1 MKTMFKTAMA
11 VAALTATAVAPQKA
25 DAKQISRFKVKSW
38 SGGAYANNR
47 TGAFSHCAASVK
59 YKSGILLLFSVDKD
73 LKWRM
78 GFAKTSWQL
87 NRGDTYPISYRIDRN
102 RIYRATAQAMN
113 KSLATVKLPGKQAPV
128 FNQMRRGMMLSVATK
143 TDVLKFRLNGSSRML
158 TSLLACASARRRGG
172 GSNPFGGGSGSGGGD
187 QQNPFG
193 ASERRST
200 NPFDA

>member
-1 MKTMFKTAMA
+1 MKTMFKTALA
-11 VAALTATAVAPQKA
+11 VAALAATAIAPIEA
-25 DAKQISRFKVKSW
+25 EAKQISRFKVKAW
-38 SGGAYANNR
+38 SGGAYTDNK

-78 GFAKTSWQL
+78 GFAKDSWRL
-87 NRGDTYPISYRIDRN
+87 NRGDSYPISYRIDRN
-102 RIYRATAQAMN
+102 RIYRGTAQAMN

-128 FNQMRRGMMLSVATK
+128 FNQMRRGVMLSVATK

-158 TSLLACASARRRGG
+158 TSLLACASSRRRGGG
-172 GSNPFGGGSGSGGGD
+172 GSNPFGGSNSGGGAD

-193 ASERRST
+193 ASSGQ